1 MTESSKTSSKDST
14 DSTVSDDD
22 WRRLERRLEVVN
34 AIAIAILVI
43 LLMVGC
49 SPSQQIATAA
59 TTISEA
65 AASSKERFSV
75 IEAEAN
81 SPTPNLPLISEEAKA
96 GQQEQ
101 NDILQETAGIHRT
114 LPGVE
119 DQVPEWVYSLQYI
132 SIALIVLV
140 GAWVLWHTG
149 LGTLIKRIIGLVPKK
164 NQQ

>member
-1 MTESSKTSSKDST
+1 MTESSKTSSDAST
-14 DSTVSDDD
+14 GSKLGDE
-22 WRRLERRLEVVN
+22 WKGLERKLWVAN
-34 AIAIAILVI
+34 AIAIAFLIALA
-43 LLMVGC
+43 LVGC

-65 AASSKERFSV
+65 AASSKDRFAV
-75 IEAEAN
+75 IESEAT
-81 SPTPNLPLISEEAKA
+81 SPSPNLPLIAEQAIAGKA
-96 GQQEQ
+96 EQ
-101 NDILQETAGIHRT
+101 NDILKETAGIHRT

-149 LGTLIKRIIGLVPKK
+149 LGTLIKRIVGLVPKK

>member
-1 MTESSKTSSKDST
+1 MTESSKTSSEDST
-14 DSTVSDDD
+14 DSKLEDD
-22 WRRLERRLEVVN
+22 WARLERRLSVAN
-34 AIAIAILVI
+34 AIAIAILI
-43 LLMVGC
+43 LLFVVGC

-59 TTISEA
+59 TTISET
-65 AASSKERFSV
+65 AASSKERFAV

-81 SPTPNLPLISEEAKA
+81 SPAPNLPLIADEARA
-96 GQQEQ
+96 GRKEQ
-101 NDILQETAGIHRT
+101 SSILQETAGIHRT

-132 SIALIVLV
+132 AIALIVLV